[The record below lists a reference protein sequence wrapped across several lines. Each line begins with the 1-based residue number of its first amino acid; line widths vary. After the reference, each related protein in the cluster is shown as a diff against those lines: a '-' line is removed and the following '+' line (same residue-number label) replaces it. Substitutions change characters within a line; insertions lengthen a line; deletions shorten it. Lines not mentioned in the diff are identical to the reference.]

1 MNNLQ
6 IKSTIDERRT
16 VRVSQ
21 VRRHLKSV
29 NFIKN
34 FTGKHPTKTS
44 NSQTKVRP
52 NTLHDDEQ

>member
-16 VRVSQ
+16 ARVSQ

-34 FTGKHPTKTS
+34 FTATHPTKTEIGHTS
-44 NSQTKVRP
+44 FIIFEICQS
-52 NTLHDDEQ
+52 